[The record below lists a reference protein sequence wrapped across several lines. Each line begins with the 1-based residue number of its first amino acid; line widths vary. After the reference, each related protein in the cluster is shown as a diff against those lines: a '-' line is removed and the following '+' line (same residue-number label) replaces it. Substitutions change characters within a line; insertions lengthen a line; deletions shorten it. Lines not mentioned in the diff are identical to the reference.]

1 MFAFQLKHKLL
12 ACFLFS
18 NPRLFLIT
26 ILKLS
31 VDSICFFLSML
42 VLSSLKCSIS
52 TFFFIFSSIFCN
64 KLSKVSLL
72 SKFEMRIKF
81 QANHLIKS
89 EIKFVGRDDAKS

>member
-31 VDSICFFLSML
+31 VDSFFFLSML